1 MMRLP
6 EFKYV
11 GAQTLAD
18 AAAVLADD
26 PAGTRVVAGGTDL
39 WPNMKRRHEG
49 VRTVVGLRRVP
60 GLQEILVEGDGNGS
74 GEVRVGAM
82 TTLSEITRSEAL
94 RASHPGFVKA
104 VASISSPVLRNM
116 GTIGGNLCLDTR
128 CNYYNQSEEWR
139 RSVDYCMKE
148 DGEVC
153 WVAPSSR
160 RCWAVWA
167 GDLAPVL
174 TVLDAEVRLVSKEGE
189 RTVPVAGLYRDDGID
204 YLKKRPEEILSEIVL
219 PARSCSDRCRSSFQK
234 LRRRGA
240 IDFPVLSVA
249 ASLFYDG
256 NGSIERC
263 SVVLGSV
270 ASLPLSVGAVPEL
283 LVGRKLDEEAIRE
296 ASRLCRRAAT
306 PLDNTDYMAQWRGK
320 MVEVF
325 AERALRAC
333 Q

>member
-1 MMRLP
+1 M
-6 EFKYV
+6 V
-11 GAQTLAD
+11 TLAHLGRHAD
-18 AAAVLADD
+18 LERRYPALSSAARGIST
-26 PAGTRVVAGGTDL
+26 PA
-39 WPNMKRRHEG
+39 
-49 VRTVVGLRRVP
+49 
-60 GLQEILVEGDGNGS
+60 
-74 GEVRVGAM
+74 
-82 TTLSEITRSEAL
+82 
-94 RASHPGFVKA
+94 
-104 VASISSPVLRNM
+104 LRNM

-153 WVAPSSR
+153 WVAPSSP

-174 TVLDAEVRLVSKEGE
+174 TVLDAEVRLVSSDGE
-189 RTVPVAGLYRDDGID
+189 RTVPVSDLYRDDGID

-219 PARSCSDRCRSSFQK
+219 PAKSTSDRCRSSFQK

-249 ASLFYDG
+249 ASIWYDG
-256 NGSIERC
+256 NGSIDRC

-270 ASLPLSVGAVPEL
+270 ASLPLSVTAVPEL
-283 LVGRKLDEEAIRE
+283 LVGRRLDEEAIRE
-296 ASRLCRRAAT
+296 AARLCRRAAT

-320 MVEVF
+320 MVAVF